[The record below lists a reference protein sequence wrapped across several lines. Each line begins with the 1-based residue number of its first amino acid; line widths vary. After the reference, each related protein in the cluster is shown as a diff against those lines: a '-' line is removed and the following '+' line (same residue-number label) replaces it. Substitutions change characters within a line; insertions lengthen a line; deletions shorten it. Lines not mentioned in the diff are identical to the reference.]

1 MLIISRF
8 FYAQYECNNQT
19 TFNLY
24 GLPSMKHP
32 IQLVWLKRDLRLND
46 HMALQKAA
54 ETGLPTLIF
63 YCWEPSLLNA
73 EDYSQRHWQF
83 VAESLSVLEQEL
95 KQFGHQIIQV
105 HSEVTDFLEVMASQ
119 YEVKNIYSHEETGLK
134 ITYDRDKVVD
144 SFCKSLSIHWEEFP
158 QCGVQRG
165 RKNREDWTKSWYN
178 FMGKPIKKIDYK
190 QLNPLSKSQVSIP
203 ENLLF
208 KFENKFIFNEKERQI
223 QQGGFVLANKYLQS
237 FLEERH
243 FQYNKN
249 ISKPLEARK
258 SCSRLSA
265 YLAYGNLSIR
275 QVYQASV
282 QAKKEGLKSALNNFG
297 SRLRW
302 HCHFMQKFEMEDR
315 YEFENINRGY
325 NTIRQEQDEELYK
338 AWEAGQ
344 TGFPL
349 IDACMRCV
357 TETGYLNFRMRA
369 MLVSFLTHHMWQPW
383 KAGALHL
390 GRQFLDFEP
399 GIHYPQFQMQAGVT
413 GINTIR
419 IYNPVKQSMDHDPEG
434 IFIKKWVPELANIPE
449 AFIHQPWELT
459 YLEQRSLNFELGVNY
474 PQPILDLEAAGRK
487 ARKEIWEMK
496 KDPVVKEEAK
506 RILAVHTVAN
516 RQV

>member
-1 MLIISRF
+1 
-8 FYAQYECNNQT
+8 
-19 TFNLY
+19 
-24 GLPSMKHP
+24 MKQP
-32 IQLVWLKRDLRLND
+32 VQLVWLKRDLRLQD
-46 HMALQKAA
+46 HAAFLKAA
-54 ETGLPTLIF
+54 EINLPTVIF

-73 EDYSQRHWQF
+73 EDYSKRHWKF
-83 VAESLSVLEQEL
+83 VHESLVVLEGEL
-95 KQFGHQIIQV
+95 SKYGHRLIQA
-105 HSEVTDFLEVMASQ
+105 HSEVVDFLQNLVHQ
-119 YEVKNIYSHEETGLK
+119 FDVRQLFSHEETGLK
-134 ITYDRDKVVD
+134 ITYDRDKAVA
-144 SFCKSLSIHWEEFP
+144 SFCKREGVQWEEFP
-158 QCGVQRG
+158 QFGVQRG
-165 RKNREDWTKSWYN
+165 RKNRKDWVKEWYR
-178 FMGKPIKKIDYK
+178 FMSQPIQSIDY
-190 QLNPLSKSQVSIP
+190 QQIES
-203 ENLLF
+203 LLESDINF
-208 KFENKFIFNEKERQI
+208 PHEFNFDIEKRFHFTEHEYNI
-223 QQGGFVLANKYLQS
+223 QQGGFILASKYLKS

-275 QVYQASV
+275 QVYQTSV
-282 QAKKEGLKSALNNFG
+282 KAKKEGLKSALNNFG

-302 HCHFMQKFEMEDR
+302 HCHFMQKFEMEGR

-325 NTIRQEQDEELYK
+325 NVIRKEQDDSLFV
-338 AWEAGQ
+338 AWKSGQ

-349 IDACMRCV
+349 VDACMRCV

-383 KAGALHL
+383 KEGAIHL

-419 IYNPVKQSMDHDPEG
+419 IYNPVKQSIDHDPEG
-434 IFIKKWVPELANIPE
+434 VFIKKWVPELANIPS

-459 YLEQRSLNFELGVNY
+459 PLEQNSLNFELGVHY
-474 PQPILDLEAAGRK
+474 PKPLLNLENAGKR

-496 KDPVVKEEAK
+496 KDALVKEEAK
-506 RILAVHTVAN
+506 RILATHTVAN
-516 RQV
+516 RRV

>member
-1 MLIISRF
+1 
-8 FYAQYECNNQT
+8 
-19 TFNLY
+19 
-24 GLPSMKHP
+24 MKQP
-32 IQLVWLKRDLRLND
+32 IQLVWLKRDLRMED
-46 HMALQKAA
+46 HISLQKAA
-54 ETGLPTLIF
+54 ESGLPTLIF
-63 YCWEPSLLNA
+63 YCWEPSLQKA
-73 EDYSQRHWQF
+73 KDYSSRHWQF
-83 VAESLSVLEQEL
+83 ISESLTILNNEL
-95 KQFGHQIIQV
+95 NKFGHQVVQV
-105 HSEVTDFLEVMASQ
+105 QAEVTDFLQFVADQWEI
-119 YEVKNIYSHEETGLK
+119 KNIYSHEETGLK
-134 ITYDRDKVVD
+134 ITYDRDNAVA
-144 SFCKSLSIHWEEFP
+144 SFCKNRGIQWQEFP

-165 RKNREDWTKSWYN
+165 RKNREDWSKSWYT
-178 FMGKPIKKIDYK
+178 FMGKPIQMIDYHQIK
-190 QLNPLSKSQVSIP
+190 SLSDSNLNIPGSFEFDAKKS
-203 ENLLF
+203 
-208 KFENKFIFNEKERQI
+208 FNFTKKESNI
-223 QQGGFVLANKYLQS
+223 QQGGFILANKYLQS

-243 FQYNKN
+243 YQYNKN
-249 ISKPLEARK
+249 ISKPMEARK

-302 HCHFMQKFEMEDR
+302 HCHFIQKFEMEGR

-325 NTIRQEQDEELYK
+325 NAIRQEQDEVLFT
-338 AWEAGQ
+338 AWQTGQ

-349 IDACMRCV
+349 VDACMRCV

-383 KAGALHL
+383 KAGAIHL

-434 IFIKKWVPELANIPE
+434 IFIKKWVPELENVPTP
-449 AFIHQPWELT
+449 FIHKPWDLT
-459 YLEQRSLNFELGVNY
+459 YLEQKSLNFELGVNY
-474 PQPILDLEAAGRK
+474 PKPILDLELAGRK

-496 KDPVVKEEAK
+496 KDSVVKEEAK

-516 RQV
+516 RRV